1 MDSKKNSHEKF
12 ILTNINVLILGTNSN
27 VLQVGTMVMT
37 NQKTK
42 HKCSLSFRSSANKGW
57 LSNSATAAEDMHT
70 VEGYITDPGG
80 KKVKF
85 LYGKWTGKFWG
96 LNFKTI
102 FAKQYSGTPIY
113 TF

>member
-1 MDSKKNSHEKF
+1 
-12 ILTNINVLILGTNSN
+12 
-27 VLQVGTMVMT
+27 MVIT

-85 LYGKWTGKFWG
+85 LYGKWTGEFWG

-102 FAKQYSGTPIY
+102 FAKQYSRVWKKVLRRSLLSGK
-113 TF
+113 